1 MISILIKIIKK
12 KYGID
17 ATNVGDEG
25 GFAPPV
31 REKDSLDMLQEAIEK
46 AGHLGKIQIGLD
58 CAASEFYIEKGNKY
72 DLDFKR

>member
-46 AGHLGKIQIGLD
+46 AGHLGKI
-58 CAASEFYIEKGNKY
+58 
-72 DLDFKR
+72 